1 MMAKYLNSFTRY
13 LSSCPLILPFSF
25 FCGEI
30 RAKKTLSKL
39 RKLAGSTP
47 VLLTAGEE
55 EEPPGQLL
63 RLLSK
68 PKSRISQIYFSPALL
83 FLFAS
88 MNSNFKSSFFF
99 FI

>member
-1 MMAKYLNSFTRY
+1 MAKYVNSFTRY
-13 LSSCPLILPFSF
+13 LSNCPLILPFSF

-39 RKLAGSTP
+39 CKLAGSTP
-47 VLLTAGEE
+47 VLLTASEE

-68 PKSRISQIYFSPALL
+68 PKSRISQLCFSRALL
-83 FLFAS
+83 FHFAS
-88 MNSNFKSSFFF
+88 INSIFKPLFFF
-99 FI
+99 VI